1 MMLKKEKVAKM
12 NIKKME
18 TIQRMISIRNQLVR
32 KRIDDRSRQIRKN
45 KFRLQKRKL
54 KMSLKRFRELSIQN
68 LRTTN
73 GKMKVKKILMK
84 ILMKKYSKKMN
95 KWME

>member
-18 TIQRMISIRNQLVR
+18 TIHRMISIRNQIVR

-95 KWME
+95 K

>member
-18 TIQRMISIRNQLVR
+18 TIQRMITIRNQLVR

-95 KWME
+95 KWTE

>member
-1 MMLKKEKVAKM
+1 MLKKEKVAKM

-18 TIQRMISIRNQLVR
+18 TIQRMITIRNQLVR

-95 KWME
+95 KWTE